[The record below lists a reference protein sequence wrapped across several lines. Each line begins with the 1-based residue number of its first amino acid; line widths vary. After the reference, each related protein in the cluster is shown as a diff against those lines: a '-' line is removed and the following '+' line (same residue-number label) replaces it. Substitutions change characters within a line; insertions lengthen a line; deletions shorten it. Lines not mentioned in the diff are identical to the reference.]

1 MNDRVTNWAF
11 YIIAAVMD
19 WVFYIIAAALGVLGF
34 VVGWRVMDYIRTL
47 L

>member
-11 YIIAAVMD
+11 YIIAAVM
-19 WVFYIIAAALGVLGF
+19 GVLGF
-34 VVGWRVMDYIRTL
+34 VAGWRVMDYIRTL